1 MALSAVF
8 MGCAY
13 KLSTNLNNMPG
24 QVKRVQIPLFQ
35 NKSIEPQVEVF
46 FTNSLKD
53 EALKSRL
60 VKIENELQEADAVLK
75 GTITNIDVLAN
86 DSVVEAD
93 KNTEAIYMP
102 RGTILA
108 KEYKVTVDVQ
118 LQLRKVSNNEI
129 LWSGTFRQFKNYSAP
144 QITLPS
150 LNTSNSLYNQSAK
163 RQTLESLAK
172 EMMQGAFDR
181 MLENF

>member
-1 MALSAVF
+1 
-8 MGCAY
+8 
-13 KLSTNLNNMPG
+13 MPG
-24 QVKRVQIPLFQ
+24 QVKRIQIPLFI
-35 NKSIEPQVEVF
+35 NKSQEPQIEVF
-46 FTNSLKD
+46 FTNSLKE

-60 VKIENELQEADAVLK
+60 VKLENEAVNSEAILK
-75 GTITNIDVLAN
+75 GTITSIEVLAN

-102 RGTILA
+102 QGTILA

-118 LQLRKVSNNEI
+118 LELKKINSKEV

-163 RQTLESLAK
+163 RQTLESLSK
-172 EMMQGAFDR
+172 EMMQAAFDR

>member
-1 MALSAVF
+1 
-8 MGCAY
+8 
-13 KLSTNLNNMPG
+13 MPG
-24 QVKRVQIPLFQ
+24 QIKKLQIPMFE
-35 NKSIEPQVEVF
+35 NKSTEPNIEVA

-60 VKIENELQEADAVLK
+60 VQLENLKQDAEAVLQ
-75 GTITNIDVLAN
+75 GTIINIDVIAN
-86 DSVVEAD
+86 DTVVEAD

-108 KEYKVTVDVQ
+108 KEYKVTVDIKLELIKKDSEQ
-118 LQLRKVSNNEI
+118 I
-129 LWSGTFRQFKNYSAP
+129 LWSGNFKQFKNYSAP

-172 EMMQGAFDR
+172 EMMQAAYDR